1 MKVKDSIGLVISIQ
15 VTLLWVNIH
24 LSKAVLSL
32 AGYLY
37 SITCTGQLEVTGCKF
52 HWKLYSKK
60 ACTLLIDCTVS
71 VICSFTGSY
80 ICISLQRLWENL
92 RQTFCHLK

>member
-1 MKVKDSIGLVISIQ
+1 MKAKDSVGLVISIQ

-52 HWKLYSKK
+52 HWELYSKK

-71 VICSFTGSY
+71 VY
-80 ICISLQRLWENL
+80 VVLQVVIYVFHN
-92 RQTFCHLK
+92 KDYGKI